1 MVSQR
6 MMSVAWP
13 AFIMAG
19 VLEMLVFA
27 VVDPHD
33 MQWFGQPIEMSRQGI
48 YTLAFFAFWLVTSL
62 SSMLTTYL
70 SAPSSALEPRS
81 V

>member
-6 MMSVAWP
+6 MMSVVWP

-33 MQWFGQPIEMSRQGI
+33 MQWFGQPFEMSRQGI

-70 SAPSSALEPRS
+70 ATPSSALEPRGI
-81 V
+81 